1 MIVGLIPDGNRRYA
15 EKYGVSRAEVF
26 RKGVETLKTFLDFC
40 FQKDVSH
47 VIVYALS
54 EDNLK
59 RPKEKLEEVFAFYE
73 KEFRKYLDSNSE
85 VHQKQI
91 NFQFYSTRREVLPV
105 SLREVMDQLTEATKA
120 YTRHRVVFLMAWS
133 AQHEFLNA
141 CLKASSGPQSER
153 KSLLMVDVEPDLII
167 RTGNLQRL
175 SDFLS
180 IQARYSELYFIKKLF
195 PECTE
200 QDWEAAFSWY
210 HAQERKFGR

>member
-1 MIVGLIPDGNRRYA
+1 
-15 EKYGVSRAEVF
+15 
-26 RKGVETLKTFLDFC
+26 
-40 FQKDVSH
+40 
-47 VIVYALS
+47 
-54 EDNLK
+54 
-59 RPKEKLEEVFAFYE
+59 
-73 KEFRKYLDSNSE
+73 
-85 VHQKQI
+85 
-91 NFQFYSTRREVLPV
+91 
-105 SLREVMDQLTEATKA
+105 
-120 YTRHRVVFLMAWS
+120 MAWS

-141 CLKASSGPQSER
+141 CLKASREPESEM
-153 KSLLMVDVEPDLII
+153 KSLLMIDIEPDPII

>member
-15 EKYGVSRAEVF
+15 EKYGISRAEVF
-26 RKGVETLKTFLDFC
+26 RKGVETLGMFLDFC
-40 FQKDVSH
+40 FRNDVSH

-59 RPKEKLEEVFAFYE
+59 RPKKKLEEVFDLYE

-91 NFQFYSTRREVLPV
+91 NFQFYSTQREVLPV

-120 YTRHRVVFLMAWS
+120 YTRHCVVFLMAWS

-141 CLKASSGPQSER
+141 CLKAFREPESEM

-180 IQARYSELYFIKKLF
+180 IQARYSELYFIEKLF
-195 PECTE
+195 PECIE
-200 QDWEAAFSWY
+200 QDCETAFSWY

>member
-1 MIVGLIPDGNRRYA
+1 M
-15 EKYGVSRAEVF
+15 SRAEVF
-26 RKGVETLKTFLDFC
+26 RKGVETLRTFLDFC
-40 FQKDVSH
+40 SQKDVSH

-59 RPKEKLEEVFAFYE
+59 RPKEKLEEVFALYE

-85 VHQKQI
+85 VHKKQI

-105 SLREVMDQLTEATKA
+105 SLRKVMDQLIEATKA

-141 CLKASSGPQSER
+141 CSKTSREPESEM
-153 KSLLMVDVEPDLII
+153 KSLSMIDVEPDLII
-167 RTGNLQRL
+167 RTGNFQRL

-200 QDWEAAFSWY
+200 QDWETAFSWY
-210 HAQERKFGR
+210 HAQERKFGH

>member
-15 EKYGVSRAEVF
+15 EKYGMSEAEVF
-26 RKGVETLKTFLDFC
+26 RKGVETLKTFIDFC
-40 FQKDVSH
+40 SQKDVSH

-59 RPKEKLEEVFAFYE
+59 RPKEKLEEVFALYE
-73 KEFRKYLDSNSE
+73 KEFRRYLDSNSE
-85 VHQKQI
+85 VHKKQI

-105 SLREVMDQLTEATKA
+105 SLRKVMDQLTEATKA

-141 CLKASSGPQSER
+141 CSKTPREQESEM
-153 KSLLMVDVEPDLII
+153 KSLSMIDVEPDLII
-167 RTGNLQRL
+167 RTGNFQRL

-200 QDWEAAFSWY
+200 QDWETAFSWY

>member
-15 EKYGVSRAEVF
+15 EKYGISEAEVF
-26 RKGVETLKTFLDFC
+26 RKGVETLMTFLDFY

-59 RPKEKLEEVFAFYE
+59 RPKEKLKEVFALYE

-85 VHQKQI
+85 VRQKQI
-91 NFQFYSTRREVLPV
+91 NFQFYSTQREVLPV
-105 SLREVMDQLTEATKA
+105 SLREVMNQLIEATKA
-120 YTRHRVVFLMAWS
+120 YTRQCVVFLMAWS

-141 CLKASSGPQSER
+141 CLKASREPESEM
-153 KSLLMVDVEPDLII
+153 KSLLMIDIEPDLII